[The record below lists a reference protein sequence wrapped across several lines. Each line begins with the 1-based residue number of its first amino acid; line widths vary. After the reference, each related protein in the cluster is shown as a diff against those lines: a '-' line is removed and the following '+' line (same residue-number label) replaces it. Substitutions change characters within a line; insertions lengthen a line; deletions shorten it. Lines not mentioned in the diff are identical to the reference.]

1 MNAIKQKEETD
12 NYPSFDEFVTYLK
25 TISSELSDP
34 IYGYEEHYDK
44 NKHKVQSCVTNNN
57 MSSESSNKKS
67 NTVNCILCD
76 SVHKLFMCNQFRKKS
91 LNDRQIYI
99 KQNNL

>member
-25 TISSELSDP
+25 TIISELSDP

-44 NKHKVQSCVTNNN
+44 NKT
-57 MSSESSNKKS
+57 
-67 NTVNCILCD
+67 
-76 SVHKLFMCNQFRKKS
+76 
-91 LNDRQIYI
+91 
-99 KQNNL
+99 